1 MAALDRRSS
10 RREVAVR
17 SWASGASIQREG
29 SAVLVSLSTSQLLTF
44 PCRAEVPRLQDEGGS
59 TSSLVP
65 LQRFNGSTVHVT
77 EG

>member
-1 MAALDRRSS
+1 
-10 RREVAVR
+10 VR

-65 LQRFNGSTVHVT
+65 LQRFNGSRHRRLNLECLDATPFFSL
-77 EG
+77 